1 MITLRRRRLVGLSP
15 LTRPFYKGWLPATL
29 RERRGDTILQAGEN
43 EGPPAL
49 EERAHVTQGLSD
61 FEALH
66 AIRVGGL
73 HAAKPDN
80 AEHLAERGLIFIS
93 PVGCML
99 TDEGTQLHTELIE
112 VQRAEIDVEAV
123 KALYERFL
131 AVNQPCKSKCTE
143 WQKLADDDLDS
154 RFMIATDLQD
164 ILERVS
170 TTIVRTSEHVPRFG
184 HYPPRMGSALE
195 RVLGGEHEFLT
206 SPTVASF
213 HNVWM
218 ECHEDYLLTLGISRE
233 EEGSY

>member
-1 MITLRRRRLVGLSP
+1 M
-15 LTRPFYKGWLPATL
+15 
-29 RERRGDTILQAGEN
+29 
-43 EGPPAL
+43 
-49 EERAHVTQGLSD
+49 TQGLSD

-73 HAAKPDN
+73 HATKPDN
-80 AEHLAERGLIFIS
+80 AEALAERGLLFIS

-99 TDEGTQLHTELIE
+99 TEQGQQQHLELLEI
-112 VQRAEIDVEAV
+112 QRAQLDLDAV

-131 AVNQPCKSKCTE
+131 AVNQPTKSKCSE
-143 WQKLADDDLDS
+143 WQNLADDDAEG
-154 RFMIATDLQD
+154 RFMIAVDLQD

-170 TTIVRTSEHVPRFG
+170 TTIIRTSEHVPRFA
-184 HYPPRMGSALE
+184 HYPPRMETALAK
-195 RVLGGEHEFLT
+195 VLEGQSEFLT
-206 SPTVASF
+206 SPRVESF